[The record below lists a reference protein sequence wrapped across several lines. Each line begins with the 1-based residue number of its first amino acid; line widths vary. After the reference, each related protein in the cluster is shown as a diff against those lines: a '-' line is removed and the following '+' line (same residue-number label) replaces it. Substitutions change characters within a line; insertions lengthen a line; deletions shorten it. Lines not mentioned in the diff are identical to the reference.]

1 MGYCNNLEA
10 GPGEAVNQT
19 EGEAGEDKPA
29 GVWGEK
35 RPSLGS
41 SGHSV
46 HGYRQFGDEGAGHR
60 QAALAYQ
67 SRATSASASA
77 AG

>member
-1 MGYCNNLEA
+1 MGYRNNLEA
-10 GPGEAVNQT
+10 GTGEAINQA
-19 EGEAGEDKPA
+19 EGETGEDKAA

-41 SGHSV
+41 RGHSV
-46 HGYRQFGDEGAGHR
+46 HRVRQFGDEGAAPDR
-60 QAALAYQ
+60 LRSAYQ
-67 SRATSASASA
+67 SRAASASASA